1 MTLLIL
7 VVVMAV
13 ALVVETLYFNIKQV
27 RRLNRDIKIRDEFI
41 DHIFIKAR
49 RSEDKTEDIEG
60 RIKSIIK
67 SHNDLV
73 DVVFDEVIPNV
84 NELIDKTTIKKQTK
98 EKVLK
103 KVAKKRGRPRK
114 NK

>member
-27 RRLNRDIKIRDEFI
+27 KRLNKDIKIRDEFI

-49 RSEDKTEDIEG
+49 RTEDKVEEIED
-60 RIKSIIK
+60 RIKYATK
-67 SHNDLV
+67 LHNDLV
-73 DVVFDEVIPNV
+73 DVVFDEVIPSV
-84 NELIDKTTIKKQTK
+84 NELINKATAKKQTK
-98 EKVLK
+98 AKVVK

-114 NK
+114 VK